1 MEKEMA
7 THSTPVLLPG
17 KFHGRRRLIQTERLS
32 KETGVRLSVDPA
44 HSTAFGE
51 KRPSVRGQDRGG
63 DSCINWRIDFPTW
76 HTTDHPGLPAGDR
89 HLAVGEP
96 PEALGP
102 VRCRCGHLGSKTP
115 APLQDRDS
123 TTWNDLS
130 VCRPAGAEGSF
141 RHFRARGLVTCI

>member
-7 THSTPVLLPG
+7 THSTPVILPG

-32 KETGVRLSVDPA
+32 KETGVRLSMDPA

-63 DSCINWRIDFPTW
+63 ESCINWRIDFPTW
-76 HTTDHPGLPAGDR
+76 HITDHPGLPAGDR

-102 VRCRCGHLGSKTP
+102 VRCRRGHLGSKTP
-115 APLQDRDS
+115 APFRTGTAPLG
-123 TTWNDLS
+123 TTCPS
-130 VCRPAGAEGSF
+130 AGRQGL
-141 RHFRARGLVTCI
+141 RAPSGTSGPTGR